1 MLQLSCYHLH
11 HSVSFKDPLD
21 EPFLLWSL
29 FLNTLKQYLC
39 ACMWPLKHAIKSAF
53 YEENFTC
60 MHSVHSGMVGRC
72 FVDLKTWI
80 KKSLMTLF
88 TYYVY
93 ILLLL
98 LVGFVNSHLQTFP
111 SLLLPPSF
119 LFLCP
124 CTAVSTST
132 LLVNSTIGSHSF
144 LMIHIFDL
152 KILHRIPFLTYL
164 SMVGNSTRSTLP
176 CGPPVAGFLFT
187 F

>member
-1 MLQLSCYHLH
+1 
-11 HSVSFKDPLD
+11 
-21 EPFLLWSL
+21 
-29 FLNTLKQYLC
+29 
-39 ACMWPLKHAIKSAF
+39 
-53 YEENFTC
+53 
-60 MHSVHSGMVGRC
+60 
-72 FVDLKTWI
+72 
-80 KKSLMTLF
+80 MTLF

-98 LVGFVNSHLQTFP
+98 LVGFVKSHLQTFP

-119 LFLCP
+119 LLLCP

-132 LLVNSTIGSHSF
+132 LLVNSTIGSRSF

-164 SMVGNSTRSTLP
+164 SMVGNSTRSTLA

-187 F
+187 FYYSHII